1 MRRVF
6 KWVFRIIL
14 VLGLVGV
21 VLSLW
26 KREELARLMAVNSLF
41 EADRIVA
48 NFSHM
53 DRAFLATE
61 VPRGEGPVSDL
72 PYGPEATLPDAVA
85 PWIEQRAVTSLIIL
99 KNGQIVHESYYLG
112 TGPEDRRIS
121 WSMAKSYL
129 SALLGV
135 VLSDGAIRS
144 LDDPV
149 TEYAP
154 ELKGSAYDGATI
166 LDVLQMESGVRFN
179 EDYLDF
185 HSDINRMGR
194 VLALGRSMDGF
205 AAGLIERDAVPGED
219 WQYVSIDTHVLGM
232 VIRGATGRPIASLLS
247 EKIIQPLGLE
257 ESPYYITDG
266 GGVAFVL
273 GGINLRTRDYARFGL
288 MIAQNG
294 RYGDA
299 QIVPEDWVLT
309 STRPSAKTTGDE
321 IGYGYQWW
329 IPQGSAPGQF
339 MARGIYGQYIYIDQT
354 RDVVIVTT
362 AADRQ
367 FREPG
372 VNDANVA
379 MFRLIAEGL

>member
-1 MRRVF
+1 MRRVL
-6 KWVFRIIL
+6 KWVFRTIL
-14 VLGLVGV
+14 ILGLIGLA
-21 VLSLW
+21 LSIW
-26 KREELARLMAVNSLF
+26 KREELTRLMAVNTLF
-41 EADRIVA
+41 DEDRIVE

-53 DRAFLATE
+53 DRAFLSAE
-61 VPRGEGPVSDL
+61 IPRGDGPVSEL
-72 PYGPEATLPDAVA
+72 PKGPAATLPAETDE
-85 PWIEQRAVTSLIIL
+85 WIKARAVTSLIVL
-99 KNGQIVHESYYLG
+99 KSGQIVHESYHLG

-135 VLSDGAIRS
+135 VLEEGAIGS
-144 LDDPV
+144 LDDQV
-149 TEYAP
+149 TAYAP
-154 ELKGSAYDGATI
+154 QLKGSAYDGATI

-179 EDYLDF
+179 EDYLNF

-194 VLALGRSMDGF
+194 VLALGRLMDGF
-205 AAGLIERDAVPGED
+205 AAGLTERESTPGDD

-232 VIRGATGRPIASLLS
+232 VIRGATGKNITALLS
-247 EKIIQPLGLE
+247 EKIIKPLGLE
-257 ESPYYITDG
+257 ENPYYITDG

-273 GGINLRTRDYARFGL
+273 GGLNMRSRDYARFGL

-294 RYGDA
+294 SYAGA
-299 QIVPEDWVLT
+299 QIVPEEWVLA
-309 STRPSAKTTGDE
+309 STRRSAKTGPAET
-321 IGYGYQWW
+321 GYGYQWW
-329 IPQGSAPGQF
+329 IPLRSEPGQF

-379 MFRLIAEGL
+379 MFRLIAEAL